1 MLYKRRGIKN
11 FQWISI
17 WQSSRD
23 NLRKVIEKFNQY
35 TIHELI
41 ETFERPQFDSW
52 EIKRRMKP
60 FKPGDK
66 SKLKPQ

>member
-17 WQSSRD
+17 WQSRRD
-23 NLRKVIEKFNQY
+23 NLTKVIEKFNQY

-41 ETFERPQFDSW
+41 ETFERPQFDSRNQ
-52 EIKRRMKP
+52 EENETLQTRR
-60 FKPGDK
+60 
-66 SKLKPQ
+66 